1 MKRLAFLV
9 LISLLALPLVASSF
23 TGRPSMFAGSYMM
36 RAHGSEANYWNPAL
50 LDYDSIDFWWPLL
63 DTGILISNN
72 TFDLDFYNRVMEN
85 GRISKE
91 DKDLLIQNLDGS
103 LRLNMLTQVSLL
115 GLNIGGVALSSS
127 FHNYNRAA
135 LSENYLKLLL
145 YGNDEDEYVFSNKHN
160 NLASISFADIT
171 VGMGDILVPLLEK
184 YPDIK
189 FGWAASLLIGIHE
202 LKTTRFDGV
211 LRSNFDGLQL
221 QQDVVLRKGVGGF
234 GFKGMI
240 GFAASPAENLEV
252 GLTLDNVLGNI
263 QWMLGKE
270 ETHYKIKADSV
281 YVADLGSEFFVREQ
295 EDFNIKS
302 FGTRFPMELGL
313 GALYDAKMVSLSADF
328 RQGFGE
334 SPLTSKTPTLS
345 FGAEF
350 KQLDFLP
357 IRMGFS
363 TGNSI
368 APWRVAYSVGFRAR
382 PIELS
387 FGVQSVQSLFPSYKT
402 KGVSFAVSFR
412 TGI

>member
-1 MKRLAFLV
+1 MKRISFLL

-72 TFDLDFYNRVMEN
+72 TFDLDFYNRVMGKGE
-85 GRISKE
+85 ISKE
-91 DKDLLIQNLDGS
+91 DKDLLIQKMDGS
-103 LRLNMLTQVSLL
+103 LRLNMLTQASLL
-115 GLNIGGVALSSS
+115 GFNIGGVALSSS
-127 FHNYNRAA
+127 LHNYNRAA

-171 VGMGDILVPLLEK
+171 VGMGDIRIALPK
-184 YPDIK
+184 DYPDIK
-189 FGWAASLLIGIHE
+189 FGWSGSFLIGIHE
-202 LKTTRFDGV
+202 LKTTRFDGYF
-211 LRSNFDGLQL
+211 RSNFDGLQL
-221 QQDVVLRKGVGGF
+221 KQDVVMRKGVGGF

-240 GFAASPAENLEV
+240 GFAASPTQNLDV
-252 GLTLDNVLGNI
+252 GLTLDNIFGNI
-263 QWMLGKE
+263 QWMLGRE
-270 ETHYKIKADSV
+270 ETHYTFSADSL
-281 YVADLGSEFFVREQ
+281 YVADLSSEFVKREQ
-295 EDFNIKS
+295 EDFAIKH
-302 FGTRFPMELGL
+302 FGTKFPMELGL

-334 SPLTSKTPTLS
+334 SPLTSKTGALS
-345 FGAEF
+345 VGAEF

-357 IRMGFS
+357 IRIGFS

-368 APWRVAYSVGFRAR
+368 APWRVAYSVGLRAR
-382 PIELS
+382 PIEMS
-387 FGVQSVQSLFPSYKT
+387 FGVQSVHSLFPGYKT
-402 KGVSFAVSFR
+402 KGLSFALSFR